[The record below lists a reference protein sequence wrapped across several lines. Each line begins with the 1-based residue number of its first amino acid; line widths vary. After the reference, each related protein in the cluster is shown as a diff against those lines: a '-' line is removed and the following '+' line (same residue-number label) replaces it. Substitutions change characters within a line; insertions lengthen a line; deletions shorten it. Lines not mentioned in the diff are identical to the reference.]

1 MIVGNLNE
9 SALHAALKEAF
20 APPTAQ
26 FEVPL
31 GRYVVDI
38 QAGALL
44 IEIQTQ
50 QLRSAAKKIPD
61 LAAELPLKV
70 VLPIAQSRELVK
82 HHPDGRIERRKS
94 PRKLSFLHVFH
105 ELTFNPRLLETKN
118 FVLELVLIDERE
130 HREHRPGKAWR
141 KRGWVTTG
149 RELVAIGENRLLHTS
164 QDLLQFVPPTLHTF
178 TTEDLAKAA
187 RIPRRN
193 AQQMAY
199 CLYHAGLAE
208 RTGKRGN
215 AWLYRVESSA
225 N

>member
-9 SALHAALKEAF
+9 SALHAALKEVF
-20 APPTAQ
+20 APPSAQ
-26 FEVPL
+26 FEVPM

-50 QLRSAAKKIPD
+50 QLRNAAKKIAD
-61 LAAELPLKV
+61 LSAQLPLKV

-82 HHPDGRIERRKS
+82 HHEDGRIERRKS
-94 PRKLSFLHVFH
+94 PKKLSFLHVFH

-130 HREHRPGKAWR
+130 HREHQPGKAWR

-149 RELVAIGENRLLHTS
+149 RELVAVGENRLLHSS
-164 QDLLQFVPPTLHTF
+164 QDLLQFLPATLQTF
-178 TTEDLAKAA
+178 TTADLANTA
-187 RIPRRN
+187 RISRRN

-208 RTGKRGN
+208 RVGKRGN
-215 AWLYRVESSA
+215 AWLYRVESST